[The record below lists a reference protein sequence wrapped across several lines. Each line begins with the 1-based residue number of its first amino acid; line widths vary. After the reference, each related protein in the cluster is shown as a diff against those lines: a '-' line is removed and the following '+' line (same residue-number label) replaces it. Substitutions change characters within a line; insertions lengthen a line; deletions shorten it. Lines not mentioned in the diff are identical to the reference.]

1 MSPLTTR
8 SANGAA
14 AASGDGRRTD
24 APLTIEEFVG
34 DRDEVTARDVLA
46 LAAAHGVRMVD
57 FKFTDLPGTW
67 QHVGLSIHALDEDAF
82 SEGLG
87 FDGSSIRGFQEIAES
102 DMVLVPDPATAL
114 IDPFHEQRTISILCN
129 VIDPITRD
137 PYTRDPRHIAR
148 KAERHL
154 VETGIADTCFM
165 GPEAEFYVFDHVA
178 FDQRANTAFY
188 EVDSDE
194 AYWNMGQ
201 GFGAARNGQGNL
213 GYKLRSQQGYFPAA
227 PGDTHGD
234 LRARMVVLMEAMGIR
249 CEFQHHEVGGPG
261 QAEIDVRFNR
271 LLKMADQL
279 QLKKYVVK
287 NVARAAGKSATFM
300 PKPIFEENGSGMHVH
315 QSLWKGGD
323 NVMYDFNGYGLL
335 SREALNYIGG
345 LLEHGPALMAFCAP
359 TTNSYRRLVPGY
371 EAPVNLV
378 YSQRN
383 RSAAVRIPV
392 YSASAKAKR
401 LEFRP
406 PDPTANPYLAF
417 SAMLMAGLDGIQNR
431 IDPGHPV
438 DEDLFELPPERL
450 AQIRH
455 VPGSLDD
462 ALDALEADHDFLL
475 KGGVFTE
482 DLIETWIEYKRREEA
497 DAVRL
502 RPHPWEFA
510 LYYDA

>member
-1 MSPLTTR
+1 MTPLTVER
-8 SANGAA
+8 F
-14 AASGDGRRTD
+14 
-24 APLTIEEFVG
+24 IG
-34 DRDEVTARDVLA
+34 DRQATAKDVLA
-46 LAAAHGVRMVD
+46 LAQEHGVRMVD

-67 QHVGLSIHALDEDAF
+67 QHIGLSIHALDEDAF
-82 SEGLG
+82 DEGLG
-87 FDGSSIRGFQEIAES
+87 FDGSSIRGFQEISES

-114 IDPFHEQRTISILCN
+114 IDPFHEQKTMSVVCN

-137 PYTRDPRHIAR
+137 LYSRDPRHIAQ
-148 KAERHL
+148 KAERYL
-154 VETGIADTCFM
+154 IETGIADTCYM
-165 GPEAEFYVFDHVA
+165 GPEAEFYIFDHVA

-188 EVDSDE
+188 EVDSNE

-201 GFGAARNGQGNL
+201 GFAGARNGQPNL
-213 GYKLRSQQGYFPAA
+213 GYKLRSQQGYFPAS

-234 LRARMVVLMEAMGIR
+234 VRARMVVMMEQMGMR
-249 CEFQHHEVGGPG
+249 CEFHHHEVGGPG
-261 QAEIDVRFNR
+261 QAEIDIRFNS
-271 LLKMADQL
+271 LLRMGDQL
-279 QLKKYVVK
+279 QLQKYVVR
-287 NVARAAGKSATFM
+287 NVAHRSGRTATFM
-300 PKPIFEENGSGMHVH
+300 PKPIYEENGSGMHVH
-315 QSLWKGGD
+315 QSLWKGGE

-345 LLEHGPALMAFCAP
+345 LLEHGRALMAFCAP

-392 YSASAKAKR
+392 YSSAAKTKR

-431 IDPGHPV
+431 SDPGRPV
-438 DEDLFELPPERL
+438 DEDLFELPEERL
-450 AQIRH
+450 AQIDH
-455 VPGSLDD
+455 VPGSLDE
-462 ALDALEADHDFLL
+462 ALDALEADHEFLL

-482 DLIETWIEYKRREEA
+482 DVIQTWIEYKRKEEA
-497 DAVRL
+497 DQVRL

>member
-1 MSPLTTR
+1 MTPLTVER
-8 SANGAA
+8 F
-14 AASGDGRRTD
+14 
-24 APLTIEEFVG
+24 IG
-34 DRDEVTARDVLA
+34 DRQATAKDVLA
-46 LAAAHGVRMVD
+46 LAQEHGVRMVD

-67 QHVGLSIHALDEDAF
+67 QHIGLSIHALDEEAF
-82 SEGLG
+82 AEGLG
-87 FDGSSIRGFQEIAES
+87 FDGSSIRGFQEISES
-102 DMVLVPDPATAL
+102 DMVLVPDPASAL
-114 IDPFHEQRTISILCN
+114 IDPFHEQKTMSIVCN

-137 PYTRDPRHIAR
+137 LYSRDPRHIAH
-148 KAERHL
+148 KAERYL
-154 VETGIADTCFM
+154 SETGIADTCYM
-165 GPEAEFYVFDHVA
+165 GPEAEFYIFDHVA

-188 EVDSDE
+188 EVDSNE

-201 GFGAARNGQGNL
+201 GFAGARNGQPNL

-234 LRARMVVLMEAMGIR
+234 VRARMVVMMEQMGMR
-249 CEFQHHEVGGPG
+249 CEFHHHEVGGPG
-261 QAEIDVRFNR
+261 QAEIDVRFNS
-271 LLKMADQL
+271 LLRMGDQL
-279 QLKKYVVK
+279 QLQKYVVR
-287 NVARAAGKSATFM
+287 NVARRSGHTATFM
-300 PKPIFEENGSGMHVH
+300 PKPIYEENGSGMHVH
-315 QSLWKGGD
+315 QSLWKGGE

-345 LLEHGPALMAFCAP
+345 LLRHGRALMAFCAP

-392 YSASAKAKR
+392 YSAAPKTKR

-406 PDPTANPYLAF
+406 PDPSANPYLAF

-431 IDPGHPV
+431 IDPGQPL
-438 DEDLFELPPERL
+438 DTDLFELPREEL
-450 AQIRH
+450 DKIDH

-462 ALDALEADHDFLL
+462 ALDALEADHEFLL
-475 KGGVFTE
+475 KGDVFSE
-482 DLIETWIEYKRREEA
+482 DLIRTWIDYKRENEV
-497 DAVRL
+497 DPVRL
-502 RPHPWEFA
+502 RPHPMEFA